1 MTKTPLTL
9 DDLLPIKVN
18 KTVKPKPAGAT
29 SIPGMLA
36 VFHNE
41 WDALMLETHELRK
54 DLHATRQELSH
65 ALYQHD
71 AACRVIARLVKERD
85 EARAALADAQG
96 APGQSRASAP
106 GASKRPADDPAP
118 ADVDDGKRAKGGV
131 PAAAVDA
138 MAAKAKELS
147 KARKKREISPSLTP
161 ADGIAAFSCA
171 TTAPC
176 HPTKCK
182 GIAAVAVNPSDGD
195 VVATGGS
202 DGSVA
207 LFDASKGKRASQL
220 AGHKKRVRGLAWAG
234 EALLSASA
242 DKTVRVWRGETCAA
256 TMDGAHEGEISAVS
270 AHPTGAYA
278 VSFGADG
285 SWAFHDVGAAET
297 LAVVRDEDA
306 GSGGGYA
313 AGGFHPDGLILATA
327 GADSTVKVWDVKTQK
342 SVAKMEGH
350 VGAVTSLSFS
360 ENGYYMATA
369 AGDGVKLWDLRKLKN
384 FKSLDAADARGVAF
398 DHSGHYLAVVG
409 GSEARVCNVKA
420 EWETVKVWE
429 TPKPAHAVA
438 FAPDAKAVYV
448 GCADH
453 NLRVYA

>member
-96 APGQSRASAP
+96 APGQSRAS
-106 GASKRPADDPAP
+106 KRPADDPAP
-118 ADVDDGKRAKGGV
+118 APADADDGKRAKGGV

-182 GIAAVAVNPSDGD
+182 GIAAVAVNPSDGN

-384 FKSLDAADARGVAF
+384 FKSLDAADAQGVAF

-409 GSEARVCNVKA
+409 GSEARVYNVKS